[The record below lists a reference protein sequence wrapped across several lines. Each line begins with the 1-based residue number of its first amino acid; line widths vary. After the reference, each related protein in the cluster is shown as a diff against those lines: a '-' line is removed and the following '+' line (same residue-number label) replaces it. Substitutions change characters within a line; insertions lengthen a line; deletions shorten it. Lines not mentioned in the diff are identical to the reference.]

1 MAKRFHRRKRA
12 IAVATNTMTI
22 FTEFAEGRYTSRQ
35 LENLHHLAKYAPA
48 WYWFERS
55 QKRPMNP
62 AGGPGKVSEP
72 ATAGTLSEA
81 LATMQRKNG
90 GGVGVLVSSG
100 RAGLIGIDIDNCIH
114 GGEVHPFGLEVLEQ
128 FRGAYAEVSP
138 SGTGLRI
145 FCEGQAVTGTPAG
158 STALGLACGGK
169 QIKAEIYAAG
179 GPGRFLRTTGA
190 ALDCTAGAVGPCQ
203 SGITWLSAQMIAAR
217 SIAGAGSV
225 ASPDNDNSKG
235 SSADSSR
242 DSVAGMNLDAMFDAL
257 AELRDEVEDVDAIVE
272 AIKASAAAK
281 SRSKLAEAWAGKLTG
296 FNGDHSMADAFMCCE
311 AIRRGA
317 GNLADV
323 VKVWGASGVSKRTK
337 FKRKDYQAGTVKQA
351 ARAVLA
357 DLRKQGATSGNSGAV
372 SVTLSEEL
380 TKALEASGDK
390 LTRSARGRLEAT
402 AGNVIVIFRND
413 PRCAGVLAFNELAQR
428 AERLKPWTVFDRL
441 GADKDGPLTDDDVT
455 RVSLWLAA
463 EYSMKLEHGELLRG
477 LNAAGYDRRFD
488 PLAEALEGL
497 ARRWDGVSRLNTWLK
512 QYGQIEDSGCEEY
525 VSAVGRVFLVGA
537 VARAFSPGCQLDTV
551 FAIEGAGGA
560 GKSTLFQVLA
570 DAVGSGLFADGVH
583 DVSSPVALV
592 EGTQGRWIVELAELA
607 GIRRAQDVEALKA
620 AITRREDTHRRP
632 YDVLPRTLPRRF
644 IFCATTNRD
653 QYLNDASGALMRRF
667 HPVRTLATEASPI
680 DRKGLAEIA
689 PQLWGEAVRAYRAG
703 AKWHLS
709 ESDGEAYRQWGAL
722 RDLRRESGAFEDEL
736 TAYLRDWV
744 GDDQLSG
751 RSLKDIAKAVGDFKA
766 MDGDQASRNRL
777 GETLRTLGMES
788 RKMGGGLK
796 KWFFTPSGQRKF
808 LTLREQSR
816 QETLPA

>member
-1 MAKRFHRRKRA
+1 
-12 IAVATNTMTI
+12 MTI
-22 FTEFAEGRYTSRQ
+22 FPDFEEGRYTPQQ
-35 LENLHHLAKYAPA
+35 LEHLNHLAEYAQA
-48 WYWFERS
+48 WYWFEKG

-62 AGGPGKVSEP
+62 AGGLGKVSDT
-72 ATAGTLSEA
+72 ATAGTLEEA
-81 LATMQRKNG
+81 LATMQRKSG
-90 GGVGVLVSSG
+90 GGVGVLVSAG
-100 RAGLIGIDIDNCIH
+100 QPGLIGIDVDNCIH
-114 GGEVHPFGLEVLEQ
+114 QGKLHPVGMEALEQ
-128 FRGAYAEVSP
+128 FSGTYAEVSP

-145 FCEGQAVTGTPAG
+145 FCEGAPVAGTPAG
-158 STALGLACGGK
+158 STALGLEWGGK

-179 GPGRFLRTTGA
+179 GPGRYLRTTGA
-190 ALDCTAGAVGPCQ
+190 ALDCTARRVGPCQ
-203 SGITWLSAQMIAAR
+203 SGIDWLSAQMIAAR
-217 SIAGAGSV
+217 SNSGAGSG
-225 ASPDNDNSKG
+225 ASPDNGEGKSKG
-235 SSADSSR
+235 SSGYSA
-242 DSVAGMNLDAMFDAL
+242 AGMTMDAMFDAL
-257 AELRDEVEDVDAIVE
+257 AELRDEVEDVDAIIA
-272 AIKASAAAK
+272 AIQSAAAAK
-281 SRSKLAEAWAGKLTG
+281 GRSKLAVAWAGKLTG
-296 FNGDHSMADAFMCCE
+296 FNGDHSTADAFLCCE

-323 VKVWGASGVSKRTK
+323 VEVWGASGLSKRPK
-337 FKRKDYQAGTVKQA
+337 FRRKDYQSGTVAQA

-357 DLRKQGATSGNSGAV
+357 DLRKQGAKAGNSGAV
-372 SVTLSEEL
+372 SLALSEEL

-390 LTRSARGRLEAT
+390 LTRTARGRLEAT

-413 PRCAGVLAFNELAQR
+413 PRCAEVLAFNELAQR

-441 GADKDGPLTDDDVT
+441 GADKTGPLTDDDVT
-455 RVSLWLAA
+455 RVGLWLAS

-477 LNAAGYDRRFD
+477 LNAAAYDSRFD
-488 PLAEALEGL
+488 PLAGALEEL
-497 ARRWDGVSRLNTWLK
+497 ARRWDGVPRLNTWLK
-512 QYGQIEDSGCEEY
+512 QYGQIDDAGCVEY
-525 VSAVGRVFLVGA
+525 VAAVGRVFLVGA

-583 DVSSPVALV
+583 DVSNPVALV
-592 EGTQGRWIVELAELA
+592 EGTQGRWLVELAELA

-644 IFCATTNRD
+644 IFCATTNRE

-667 HPVRTLATEASPI
+667 LPVRTLATEASPM
-680 DRKGLAEIA
+680 DRKALAEIA
-689 PQLWGEAVRAYRAG
+689 PQLWGEAVQAYKAG

-722 RDLRRESGAFEDEL
+722 RDLRRESGAFEEEL
-736 TAYLRDWV
+736 TAYMREWV

-751 RSLKDIAKAVGDFKA
+751 RSLKEIAKAVGDFKA
-766 MDGDQASRNRL
+766 YEGDQASRNRL

-788 RKMGGGLK
+788 RKVGGGLK

-808 LTLREQSR
+808 LTLRDQSKR
-816 QETLPA
+816 EAATA

>member
-1 MAKRFHRRKRA
+1 MMIIPTF
-12 IAVATNTMTI
+12 
-22 FTEFAEGRYTSRQ
+22 EEGRYTPQQ
-35 LENLHHLAKYAPA
+35 LEHLQHLERYAQA
-48 WYWFERS
+48 WYWFEKG

-62 AGGPGKVSEP
+62 AGGPGKVSDP

-81 LATMQRKNG
+81 LETMLRKSG
-90 GGVGVLVSSG
+90 GGVGVLVS
-100 RAGLIGIDIDNCIH
+100 AAEPGLIGIDIDHCIH
-114 GGEVHPFGLEVLEQ
+114 ESEMHPFALEVLEQ
-128 FRGAYAEVSP
+128 FRTAYAEVSP
-138 SGTGLRI
+138 SRTGLRI

-158 STALGLACGGK
+158 STALGLAWGGK

-217 SIAGAGSV
+217 SNAGTGSV
-225 ASPDNDNSKG
+225 ASPDSGKSK
-235 SSADSSR
+235 SSSGDSSR
-242 DSVAGMNLDAMFDAL
+242 NSVGGMTLDAMFDAL
-257 AELRDEVEDVDAIVE
+257 AELRDEVEDVDAIIA
-272 AIKASAAAK
+272 AIQSAAAAK
-281 SRSKLAEAWAGKLTG
+281 GRSKLAGAWAGKLTG
-296 FNGDHSMADAFMCCE
+296 FNGDHSAADAFLCCE

-323 VKVWGASGVSKRTK
+323 VAVWGASGLSKRTK
-337 FKRKDYQAGTVKQA
+337 FKRKDYQAGTVEQA

-357 DLRKQGATSGNSGAV
+357 DLSKQGAKAGNSGAV

-390 LTRSARGRLEAT
+390 LTRTARGRLEAT

-441 GADKDGPLTDDDVT
+441 GSDKAGPLTDDDVT
-455 RVSLWLAA
+455 RVGLWLAS

-477 LNAAGYDRRFD
+477 LNAAAYDRRFD

-497 ARRWDGVSRLNTWLK
+497 AQLWDGVPRLNTWLK
-512 QYGQIEDSGCEEY
+512 QHGQIEDSGCEEY
-525 VSAVGRVFLVGA
+525 ISAVGRVFMVGS
-537 VARAFSPGCQLDTV
+537 VARALSPGCQLDTV

-570 DAVGSGLFADGVH
+570 DAVGAGLFADGVH
-583 DVSSPVALV
+583 DVSNPVALV

-644 IFCATTNRD
+644 IFCATTNRE

-667 HPVRTLATEASPI
+667 LPVRTLATEVSPI

-689 PQLWGEAVRAYRAG
+689 PQLWGEAVQAYKSG
-703 AKWHLS
+703 AKWHLN

-722 RDLRRESGAFEDEL
+722 RDLRRESGAFEEEL
-736 TAYLRDWV
+736 TAYLREWV

-766 MDGDQASRNRL
+766 MEGDQASRNRL

-788 RKMGGGLK
+788 RKVGGGLK
-796 KWFFTPSGQRKF
+796 KWFFTPNGQRKF

-816 QETLPA
+816 RETLPA